1 MTSLVRLDPFRDLF
15 DLERDMSRF
24 LSRTF
29 GDTARSSLV
38 PMASVDVTMP
48 AVDVLTRDDDL
59 VVRAELPG
67 LTDKDVDITLDGRTL
82 IVRGERSEEHET
94 TETTYHSREIRY
106 GRFERHVPLP
116 EGIDVDKIHAS
127 LTDGVLEVVVP
138 HAAELTGAKRIPI
151 DVGGRRKALISKA
164 KKAA

>member
-1 MTSLVRLDPFRDLF
+1 MTSLVRFDPLRDLF

-24 LSRTF
+24 FSRTMSDLTR
-29 GDTARSSLV
+29 GL
-38 PMASVDVTMP
+38 PDVTVP
-48 AVDVLTRDDDL
+48 AVDVLTREDDL

-67 LTDKDVDITLDGRTL
+67 LTEKDVEITLDGRTL
-82 IVRGERSEEHET
+82 IVRGERREEHET
-94 TETTYHSREIRY
+94 KETTYRSREITY

-116 EGIDVDKIHAS
+116 EGIDADKIHAS

-151 DVGGRRKALISKA
+151 EVGAKRKALISKA

>member
-24 LSRTF
+24 LSRSF
-29 GDTARSSLV
+29 GDLTRRFEPMTSLSM
-38 PMASVDVTMP
+38 PLP
-48 AVDVLTRDDDL
+48 AVDVLTRGDDL

-82 IVRGERSEEHET
+82 IVRGERREEHEER
-94 TETTYHSREIRY
+94 ETTYHSREITY
-106 GRFERHVPLP
+106 GSFERHVPLP
-116 EGIDVDKIHAS
+116 EGIDADKIRAS

-151 DVGGRRKALISKA
+151 EVGKRKALISKA

>member
-24 LSRTF
+24 LSRSF
-29 GDTARSSLV
+29 GD
-38 PMASVDVTMP
+38 
-48 AVDVLTRDDDL
+48 
-59 VVRAELPG
+59 
-67 LTDKDVDITLDGRTL
+67 
-82 IVRGERSEEHET
+82 
-94 TETTYHSREIRY
+94 
-106 GRFERHVPLP
+106 
-116 EGIDVDKIHAS
+116 

-151 DVGGRRKALISKA
+151 EVGKRKALISKA

>member
-1 MTSLVRLDPFRDLF
+1 MTSLVRFDPFRDLF

-24 LSRTF
+24 FSRTMS
-29 GDTARSSLV
+29 DLTRRL
-38 PMASVDVTMP
+38 PDVTVP
-48 AVDVLTRDDDL
+48 AVDVLTREDDL

-67 LTDKDVDITLDGRTL
+67 LTEKDVEITLDGRTL
-82 IVRGERSEEHET
+82 IVRGERREEHET
-94 TETTYHSREIRY
+94 KETTYHSREITY

-116 EGIDVDKIHAS
+116 EGIDADKIHAS

-151 DVGGRRKALISKA
+151 EVGAKRKALISKA

>member
-15 DLERDMSRF
+15 DLERDMSRLF
-24 LSRTF
+24 SRTF
-29 GDTARSSLV
+29 GEPIRSIPAL
-38 PMASVDVTMP
+38 AAEVTLP
-48 AVDVLTRDDDL
+48 AVDVLTRGDDL

-67 LTDKDVDITLDGRTL
+67 LTDKDVEITLDGRTL
-82 IVRGERSEEHET
+82 IVRGERREEHET
-94 TETTYHSREIRY
+94 KETTYHSREISY

-116 EGIDVDKIHAS
+116 EGVDVDKIHAS

-151 DVGGRRKALISKA
+151 EVGKRKALISKA